1 VIQQHQRRVHQ
12 WTNPQTRGGDNRPQR
27 KPRSLLWAVD
37 EPCQQ
42 SFQRGKWQ
50 RHFAVE
56 VQGESRPGV
65 ASSMAG
71 QSSRMQARQLLQ
83 EMSQR
88 QAGHEREKEIEGTRS
103 RTVAKSWLYSVQ
115 WPQHLDRF
123 RPDDLIA
130 IIRPAGGEEDEA
142 IDPEQDNEEDRVPAG
157 LAEACKVTR
166 RLIGRRSKY
175 ADLLSSVE

>member
-1 VIQQHQRRVHQ
+1 
-12 WTNPQTRGGDNRPQR
+12 
-27 KPRSLLWAVD
+27 
-37 EPCQQ
+37 
-42 SFQRGKWQ
+42 
-50 RHFAVE
+50 
-56 VQGESRPGV
+56 
-65 ASSMAG
+65 MAG